1 MCRPA
6 EPAIAAPGAPAF
18 DAMCAML
25 EDQARKGVALAHDS
39 VVSRC
44 LARVLAGG
52 DMQAGRSID
61 EEELFG
67 LEREAFLTLART
79 PETSA
84 RMANMLDRG
93 RPLRN

>member
-1 MCRPA
+1 
-6 EPAIAAPGAPAF
+6 
-18 DAMCAML
+18 ML
-25 EDQARKGVALAHDS
+25 DGMVEKGIALAHDV

-52 DMQAGRSID
+52 TANAGGNMD

-79 PETSA
+79 PETAA
-84 RMANMLDRG
+84 RIAHMLNRG